1 MPDVDHR
8 AVATAVVLKA
18 GVIATVLVV
27 LGILGWAPW
36 IRLIAAGIG
45 LVVVA
50 FLASWYTDRHQ
61 RSLRRGES
69 ILASCGVGLAS
80 CLPFIGH
87 EHFRFLL
94 YLGVLNLVITALWGD
109 WIFRPTDRHR

>member
-1 MPDVDHR
+1 MPEVDHR
-8 AVATAVVLKA
+8 AVAIAVALKA

-36 IRLIAAGIG
+36 IRLVAAGIG
-45 LVVVA
+45 LVVLA
-50 FLASWYTDRHQ
+50 ALASWYTDRHQ

-69 ILASCGVGLAS
+69 ILFSCGVGLAS

-87 EHFRFLL
+87 EHFWFLL
-94 YLGVLNLVITALWGD
+94 CLGVLSLVITALWGD
-109 WIFRPTDRHR
+109 WISRPADRG